1 MVALNTNIINFD
13 KKYTGA
19 IVGILNAFF
28 AGSPSVFSALYYNV
42 FTHGDKTDT
51 KNQDFA
57 GFMLLFAIEFA
68 VVDLLCIVFMRI
80 YKDDTPAFVQFEN
93 DEGGVN
99 AEKSDVDHKED
110 VEKFN
115 NGSSSVNGETIPR
128 TSDGPEHPYSEIP
141 LSLKQIFLNVD
152 FQLLIWSISF
162 ASAIGLVY
170 ANNVTLISKSVGLNA
185 HDDTLTIIIPIANAI
200 ISSGIGIFSDYF
212 KARIPRFWVLF
223 SSYVFFT
230 ASQVLVL
237 LFATSYGM
245 LIMSLIFVAC
255 GISILWTISPTLIK
269 EWFYVGNLG
278 RNWGIGMLLAALI
291 GAGMQEAFGALYD
304 HVSSGSADDLHC
316 EGMKCIRGGTAL
328 VIAGGGTSIVLAIVL
343 LVKQKIM
350 SVRSIS

>member
-1 MVALNTNIINFD
+1 MVSLNTNIINFD

-28 AGSPSVFSALYYNV
+28 AGSPSVFAALYYNV

-57 GFMLLFAIEFA
+57 GFMLLFAISFA
-68 VVDLLCIVFMRI
+68 VVDLFCIVCMRN

-99 AEKSDVDHKED
+99 AEKSDIDHTDE
-110 VEKFN
+110 VEKIN
-115 NGSSSVNGETIPR
+115 NGSSSINSETNPH
-128 TSDGPEHPYSEIP
+128 TSDGPEHPYSKTQM
-141 LSLKQIFLNVD
+141 SLKQILLNLD

-170 ANNVTLISKSVGLNA
+170 ANNITLISKSVGLNT
-185 HDDTLTIIIPIANAI
+185 HDGTLTIIVPIANAI
-200 ISSGIGIFSDYF
+200 ISSAIGIFSDYF
-212 KARIPRFWVLF
+212 KARIPRFWILF

-245 LIMSLIFVAC
+245 LILSLILLAF
-255 GISILWTISPTLIK
+255 GISIIWTISPTLIN
-269 EWFYVGNLG
+269 EWFHPGNLG
-278 RNWGIGMLLAALI
+278 RNWGIGILLAALI

-304 HVSSGSADDLHC
+304 HVSSGSGINVHC

-343 LVKQKIM
+343 LVKQKRT
-350 SVRSIS
+350 SLQSIS